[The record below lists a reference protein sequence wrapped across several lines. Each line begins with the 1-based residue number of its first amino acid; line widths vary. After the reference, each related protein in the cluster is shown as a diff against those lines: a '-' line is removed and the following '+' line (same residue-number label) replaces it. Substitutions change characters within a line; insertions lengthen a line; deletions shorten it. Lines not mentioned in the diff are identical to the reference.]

1 MNKQFNEKKRHSIT
15 SIQTKIILWAGIGF
29 FLSAAFI
36 IGYAA
41 LTLRNEATR
50 SAEGKALDVAH
61 AQAAEIQTVLERT
74 LSAGQI
80 FTQSVNV
87 VKTEN
92 VQLSRDQVNAMLRQ
106 VLIENPQFVGVD
118 VLFEPNAFDGK
129 DAEFINAQGSDA
141 NGRFLPYWTR
151 GEGGRIQVELLQDY
165 DISDWYQCPK
175 TTKVPCLID
184 PYLYPVQGEDVWMT
198 SLVIPFIYEDAFLG
212 ITGIDTPVT
221 FLQELANQV
230 DIFNGEGKVV
240 IISNNGTLLGV
251 TGQPELIG
259 QPATALHKHFST
271 EDYQAIKNGEEILR
285 YDPEQQQLE
294 VYVPIQVGETA
305 DPWSVN
311 VIVPSAAILAEASK
325 QMWRM
330 VGIGGGLLIVSLIA
344 LSYAARQ
351 IAQPIRKI
359 TDAALQVADGNL
371 DVVADVQSTDETG
384 ILANAFN
391 QMTTQ
396 LRTLFGTLEQ
406 RVADRTK
413 ALATSAEVSRRLST
427 ILNQRELVIEVVEQV
442 KEAFGYYHAHIYLYN
457 DAKDELVMAGG
468 TGDVGAAMLAE
479 GHKVPKGR
487 GLVGRAAES
496 NATVLVPDTTQDP
509 DWLPNP
515 LLPDT
520 KSEVAIPISIGD
532 QVLGVLDVQHDVKDG
547 LSQEDVDALQSIA
560 NQVAVAIQNIDQYEK
575 TQKVAADLGVVA
587 NVGIATSTIT
597 EGERLLQEVV
607 DLSKHSFK
615 LYHAHIYLLNETGDT
630 LELASGAGEVGR
642 KMVASGHAIPLNS
655 EKSLVARAA
664 RMQEGVVVNDVQA
677 DPDFLPNPLLPE
689 TRAEMAVP
697 MLVSGKVIGVLDVQS
712 EQVNRFTDI
721 DVNIQTTLASQVAV
735 ALQNAR
741 SFANAQKQAERE
753 SRLNLIAQKIQ
764 GTATIEEA
772 MQIAARELGHAL
784 GQRQTLVALDPSTMA
799 GDGKGVVTE

>member
-1 MNKQFNEKKRHSIT
+1 MNTRPKIKWSPRDWPIGTKLSISFVLISLVVVGQAAFSFYNMFLIQQSVEQT
-15 SIQTKIILWAGIGF
+15 LNKGLQIADLGDQIQTNLSDARHQEEAFLLHWQDIGYQEAVSTYIVPHGNDVSAIRRAISELETLAANETTESLSVLNDASQQ
-29 FLSAAFI
+29 LSAALAIYRDEFNLTTEFI
-36 IGYAA
+36 KERGTIGDGAVGALDRADSELADALDELDNPELIKKLLRLRLNTSKYLLSGQNLQEQYATEVGFVLEELRAA
-41 LTLRNEATR
+41 LTVVDSTNIKHLQAIDTYEQAFDELTRLDREIAVHTTLYNDTSETIKLLSLGIVSEGNKITNEAITTTTTNIQHAR
-50 SAEGKALDVAH
+50 YALIFIVVVA
-61 AQAAEIQTVLERT
+61 
-74 LSAGQI
+74 
-80 FTQSVNV
+80 
-87 VKTEN
+87 
-92 VQLSRDQVNAMLRQ
+92 
-106 VLIENPQFVGVD
+106 
-118 VLFEPNAFDGK
+118 
-129 DAEFINAQGSDA
+129 
-141 NGRFLPYWTR
+141 
-151 GEGGRIQVELLQDY
+151 
-165 DISDWYQCPK
+165 
-175 TTKVPCLID
+175 
-184 PYLYPVQGEDVWMT
+184 
-198 SLVIPFIYEDAFLG
+198 
-212 ITGIDTPVT
+212 
-221 FLQELANQV
+221 
-230 DIFNGEGKVV
+230 
-240 IISNNGTLLGV
+240 
-251 TGQPELIG
+251 
-259 QPATALHKHFST
+259 
-271 EDYQAIKNGEEILR
+271 
-285 YDPEQQQLE
+285 
-294 VYVPIQVGETA
+294 
-305 DPWSVN
+305 
-311 VIVPSAAILAEASK
+311 
-325 QMWRM
+325 
-330 VGIGGGLLIVSLIA
+330 IA
-344 LSYAARQ
+344 LSLLLSVILTRQ
-351 IAQPIRKI
+351 FSIPIQRLTNTAI
-359 TDAALQVADGNL
+359 EIEQGNL
-371 DVVADVQSTDETG
+371 DAQASIQSRDEIGT
-384 ILANAFN
+384 LATIFN
-391 QMTTQ
+391 SMTSQ
-396 LRTLFGTLEQ
+396 LRELVGSLEQ
-406 RVADRTK
+406 RVSARTR
-413 ALATSAEVSRRLST
+413 ALVTSSEVSRRLST
-427 ILNQRELVIEVVEQV
+427 ILNRRELVIEVVEQV
-442 KEAFGYYHAHIYLYN
+442 KEAFGYYHAHIYLVEG
-457 DAKDELVMAGG
+457 DELVMAGG

-496 NATVLVPDTTQDP
+496 SETVLVPDTTQDP

-532 QVLGVLDVQHDVKDG
+532 QILGVLDVQHDIKDG

-560 NQVAVAIQNIDQYEK
+560 NQVAVAIQNINQYEK

-607 DLSKHSFK
+607 DLSKHSFN

-642 KMVASGHAIPLNS
+642 KMVAEGRQIPLNS

-753 SRLNLIAQKIQ
+753 SRLNIIAQKIQ

-784 GQRQTLVALDPSTMA
+784 GQRQTLVALDAAALA
-799 GDGKGVVTE
+799 GDGKDVVTE